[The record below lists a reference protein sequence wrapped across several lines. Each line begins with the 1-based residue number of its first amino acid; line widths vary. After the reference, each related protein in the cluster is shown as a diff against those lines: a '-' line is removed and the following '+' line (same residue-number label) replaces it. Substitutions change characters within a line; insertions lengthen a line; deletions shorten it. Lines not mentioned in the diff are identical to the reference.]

1 MAAGIVKI
9 FFIVINKITRTI
21 KIINYIQT
29 QPSRSVLK
37 KSCSENMQQ
46 IYRRTPMRKCNFNKV
61 ARVHGCFKVWHGCSP
76 VNLLCCMFLFLGQKS
91 LFLIGRLLRVEI

>member
-9 FFIVINKITRTI
+9 FFSVINKITRTI
-21 KIINYIQT
+21 KIINYIRT
-29 QPSRSVLK
+29 QPSRGALK

-61 ARVHGCFKVWHGCSP
+61 ARQ
-76 VNLLCCMFLFLGQKS
+76 LY
-91 LFLIGRLLRVEI
+91 